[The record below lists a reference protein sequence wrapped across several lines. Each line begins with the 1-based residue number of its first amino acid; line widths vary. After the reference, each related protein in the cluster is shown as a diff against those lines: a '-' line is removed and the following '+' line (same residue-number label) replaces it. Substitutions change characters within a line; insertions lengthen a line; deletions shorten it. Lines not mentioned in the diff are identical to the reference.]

1 MHGLL
6 HMISQKQKKI
16 YPRGKINM
24 RRNSRKSF
32 LCSTFY
38 IKRACEKMRNHLV
51 LLFYRLCFFTAPRA
65 VTCDDLHL
73 RASAHL
79 WHVSVFLCN
88 RAFLGIS
95 CYTKIPHLLNFSS
108 NRYGITDFTLQL
120 FQKSHADTG
129 SERITGSVQEY
140 R

>member
-1 MHGLL
+1 
-6 HMISQKQKKI
+6 
-16 YPRGKINM
+16 
-24 RRNSRKSF
+24 
-32 LCSTFY
+32 
-38 IKRACEKMRNHLV
+38 MRNHLV
-51 LLFYRLCFFTAPRA
+51 LLFIGYVFSQSLAPRA
-65 VTCDDLHL
+65 VACDNLHL

-79 WHVSVFLCN
+79 WHVSAFLWN